1 MANKKDNK
9 DLNENELKEALL
21 PNLETKKINGGDVKV
36 KIDKYNT
43 NLNEAIKILY
53 ERDKLSFEEIIK
65 IKDAL
70 NKLIDE
76 FNTLGPLV
84 EKVMNSQMMIM
95 EDMEQIMNK
104 VFGRKGKVVNYRE
117 IAKRMGFMPKEIEEV
132 DKQNKDKNEEED
144 KE

>member
-1 MANKKDNK
+1 MANKKGNK

-36 KIDKYNT
+36 KLDKYNT

-76 FNTLGPLV
+76 FNTLGPTI
-84 EKVMNSQMMIM
+84 EKLMNSQMMIM
-95 EDMEQIMNK
+95 EDMEQVFNK
-104 VFGRKGKVVNYRE
+104 IYGRKGKVVNYRE

-132 DKQNKDKNEEED
+132 EKQNKDKNEEED